1 MSLLKL
7 ILLRVPCRATACQ
20 NELTTQTFPL
30 SPQSPKGQLA
40 VGSNK
45 MSFLFRAEEK
55 IHF

>member
-20 NELTTQTFPL
+20 KGLTTQTFPL
-30 SPQSPKGQLA
+30 SPSPKGQLA
-40 VGSNK
+40 AWSNK

>member
-20 NELTTQTFPL
+20 KRLTTQTFPL

-40 VGSNK
+40 AWSNK

>member
-7 ILLRVPCRATACQ
+7 ILLRVPCRACQ
-20 NELTTQTFPL
+20 KGLTTQTFPL

-40 VGSNK
+40 AWSNK